1 MLVFVILD
9 IMEILIFRKLGD
21 LFENFFE
28 FDDECNVLSFYDL
41 GKLMRVISKEQN
53 ILYIFYEIWDI
64 VVKIGGVVKNV
75 VKVEGLCF
83 FSKR

>member
-41 GKLMRVISKEQN
+41 GKLMRVISKE
-53 ILYIFYEIWDI
+53 
-64 VVKIGGVVKNV
+64 
-75 VKVEGLCF
+75 
-83 FSKR
+83 